1 MGKRQRYRF
10 CNNPVPSNEGRDCP
24 GVDVDMQDCSDIEIC
39 PRKCFYFI
47 QILYKFIFIS
57 IILILKVGFGGINTY
72 NVNLFSCQWHPS
84 YLWQIL
90 TITCCI

>member
-47 QILYKFIFIS
+47 QILYRFIFIS

-72 NVNLFSCQWHPS
+72 KFIFMSI
-84 YLWQIL
+84 IL
-90 TITCCI
+90 ILKVGFWKNIHI